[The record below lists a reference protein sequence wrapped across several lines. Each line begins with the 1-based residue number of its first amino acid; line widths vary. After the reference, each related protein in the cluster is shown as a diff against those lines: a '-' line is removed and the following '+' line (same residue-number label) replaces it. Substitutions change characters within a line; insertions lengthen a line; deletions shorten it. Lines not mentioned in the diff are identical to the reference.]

1 MALITC
7 PDCTGKLS
15 SAARSCPHCGRPGPF
30 AEPTAWTETPAP
42 AYPPA
47 AAPPARY
54 EYAPEPT
61 YASAPQPYG
70 SVAYAPAPPAE
81 REAECPLCRTKYR
94 NRTYCQRCEERLV
107 DPSHL
112 QPHAFPRVPV
122 DYAGFGARFGALI
135 VDGLVLLP
143 VTILVYYLQKQSLGA
158 NALGSLISLVVL
170 NVYDVALTA
179 TTGQTIG
186 KRAAGIE
193 VRRADGTR
201 MGWGRAFLRRLP
213 MIAYGLVT
221 ALTTAAMAAIAGFGA
236 TRAEANLDPAVGGI
250 AAMFLLFSLVFSFYA
265 LGDCIAF
272 FTNPRHR
279 VLHDFIGGTVVI
291 DK

>member
-7 PDCTGKLS
+7 PDCTGTLS
-15 SAARSCPHCGRPGPF
+15 SSARSCPHCGRPGPF
-30 AEPTAWTETPAP
+30 AEAPGWTQPAAP
-42 AYPPA
+42 AYPET

-54 EYAPEPT
+54 EYAPEPA
-61 YASAPQPYG
+61 YASAPQPHG

-81 REAECPLCRTKYR
+81 REMECPLCRTKYKS
-94 NRTYCQRCEERLV
+94 RTYCQRCEERLV
-107 DPSHL
+107 EPQYL
-112 QPHAFPRVPV
+112 APHAFPRVPV

-158 NALGSLISLVVL
+158 HALGSLISLVVL
-170 NVYDVALTA
+170 NVYDIALTA

-193 VRRADGTR
+193 VRGADGAK
-201 MGWGRAFLRRLP
+201 MGWGRAFLRRSP

-221 ALTTAAMAAIAGFGA
+221 ALTTAAIAAIAGFGA
-236 TRAEANLDPAVGGI
+236 TTTEGNLDPAVGGVG
-250 AAMFLLFSLVFSFYA
+250 AMFLLFSLVFSVYV

-272 FTNPRHR
+272 FANARHR
-279 VLHDFIGGTVVI
+279 SLHDFIGGTVVI
-291 DK
+291 EK

>member
-1 MALITC
+1 MPLITC

-15 SAARSCPHCGRPGPF
+15 SPARSCPHCGRPGPF
-30 AEPTAWTETPAP
+30 AQPSSWTESPAP

-47 AAPPARY
+47 ATPPARY
-54 EYAPEPT
+54 EYAPEPA

-107 DPSHL
+107 EPSHL

-122 DYAGFGARFGALI
+122 DYAGFGARFGALM

-143 VTILVYYLQKQSLGA
+143 VTIFVYYLQQKSPAA
-158 NALGSLISLVVL
+158 NALGSLISVIVFNL
-170 NVYDVALTA
+170 YDVALTA

-186 KRAAGIE
+186 KRVADIQ
-193 VRRADGTR
+193 VRRADGAKV
-201 MGWGRAFLRRLP
+201 GWGRAFLRRSP
-213 MIAYGLVT
+213 IIAYGLLT
-221 ALTTAAMAAIAGFGA
+221 ALTAATIAAVAGAGSTAA
-236 TRAEANLDPAVGGI
+236 EAKLQPAVGGI
-250 AAMFLLFSLVFSFYA
+250 GAMFFLVSLVFFVYA

-279 VLHDFIGGTVVI
+279 VLHDFIGGTVVV